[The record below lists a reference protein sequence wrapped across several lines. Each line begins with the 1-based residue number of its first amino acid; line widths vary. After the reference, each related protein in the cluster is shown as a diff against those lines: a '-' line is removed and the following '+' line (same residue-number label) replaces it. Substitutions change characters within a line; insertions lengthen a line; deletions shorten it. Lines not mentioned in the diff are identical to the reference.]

1 MLTIKILDVSD
12 QPLNWDAAD
21 ALAAGWT
28 TEQALQWAKEHAK
41 ILTSHDIEK
50 ARLEEEKRLM
60 EEKKTPQE
68 NTPDSAPQL
77 TVAAEQKPTVVQ
89 VAEPQGNVIPIRDI
103 QTKEWLPETFSHF
116 ALATAWGSNGGEDW
130 RYTHKWGK
138 WFHWDGSKWA
148 EDETNHVTYSCKR
161 QLIEASNWQEAQI
174 LSAGQRRSLCSLKTM
189 KEVVA
194 VAGFDPRHAVPVAMW
209 DANKYMLGTPAG
221 VVDLNTGNILAAS
234 KEQHITKNTAVAPAM
249 DTTEEDCQHWIKTLQ
264 RATGGGDDMLDY
276 LQRWCYYILTGETKH
291 ECFAIVWGPGG
302 SGKSTFVRVLS
313 EIMCDYAR
321 STGMETF
328 TETKNQDHATEIA
341 NLAGARLVTAT
352 EPGEGSRW
360 NESRIKHLTGRDKV
374 SARYMRQDFFE
385 FEFQGK
391 ILIASNFKPQ
401 LRSVGEEMRRRIH
414 LIAFPHS
421 IPENERIPDMPDL
434 LRAEYPAILAWMIR
448 GGDSWRLNGM
458 KRPEA
463 IMQSVE
469 EYLQAEDTLGSWLDE
484 CCVIGDDNRIQ
495 SSEAYKSYAA
505 YVDSHGEGI
514 ISQKRFVQRLEDRGF
529 GKSRS
534 GGVRYVTGLQLSKEP
549 QQSYMDKYDDK
560 W

>member
-21 ALAAGWT
+21 ALADGWT
-28 TEQALQWAKEHAK
+28 TDQALQWAKEHAK
-41 ILTSHDIEK
+41 LLTSSDIEK

-68 NTPDSAPQL
+68 DGPAPQL
-77 TVAAEQKPTVVQ
+77 TVIVDNKPRID
-89 VAEPQGNVIPIRDI
+89 NVEYIEENLKRKRALKIE
-103 QTKEWLPETFSHF
+103 EWLPEKLSPF
-116 ALATAWGSNGGEDW
+116 AIASAWWDNGGSEW
-130 RYTHKWGK
+130 RYTARFGRWYG
-138 WFHWDGSKWA
+138 WNGSKWE
-148 EDETNHVTYSCKR
+148 EDETQAVSYHCKR
-161 QLIEASNWQEAQI
+161 HLTEASNWPDANE
-174 LSAGQRRSLCSLKTM
+174 LSKGARRALCSLDMIK
-189 KEVVA
+189 KVLGCAAFE
-194 VAGFDPRHAVPVAMW
+194 PRHVVKHQTW
-209 DANKYMLGTPAG
+209 DDNKFMLGTPTG
-221 VVDLNTGNILAAS
+221 VVDLTTGEMVAS
-234 KEQHITKNTAVAPAM
+234 SKDQYITKNT
-249 DTTEEDCQHWIKTLQ
+249 TTEPNLSASEEDCPNWINVLNK
-264 RATGGGDDMLDY
+264 ATGGGEDMLDY
-276 LQRWCYYILTGETKH
+276 LQRWCYYILTGDTSY
-291 ECFAIVWGPGG
+291 ECFMMCWGPGG
-302 SGKSTFVRVLS
+302 SGKSTFVRVLY
-313 EIMCDYAR
+313 EIMNDYAR

-341 NLAGARLVTAT
+341 ALAGARLVTAV
-352 EPGEGSRW
+352 EPGEGCRW
-360 NESRIKHLTGRDKV
+360 NESRIKHLTGGDPIA
-374 SARYMRQDFFE
+374 ARFMRQDYFE
-385 FEFQGK
+385 FVPQFK
-391 ILIASNFKPQ
+391 IIIATNFRPQ

-414 LIAFPHS
+414 IIGFPHS
-421 IPENERIPDMPDL
+421 IPEDQRIPDL
-434 LRAEYPAILAWMIR
+434 KERLRAEYPAILAWMIR

-549 QQSYMDKYDDK
+549 QQSYMDKYDEK